1 MKTAL
6 LLLAS
11 FILASDA
18 AAQNP
23 IVFVTE
29 SYPPFSYQE
38 PGGKYR
44 GAGIDQIEII
54 MQKTQVPYTVEIL
67 PWARAIAMAETQAR
81 HCVFAAARTA
91 EREARFKWV
100 VPLFIDRSILVRH
113 GGSKVSAATMDEAKE
128 YTVGTHRAD
137 YTEGLLRSFGFPKI
151 DLSSD
156 IDTTLRKLLEDR
168 IEMMPMSEGVY
179 EKLRAAGTAIEKVIV
194 FSEQY
199 LGIACNRATPDELIA
214 TMQANLDRLIKDGVQ
229 TAILG
234 RYGLNQPK

>member
-11 FILASDA
+11 FGFASGV
-18 AAQNP
+18 AAQHP
-23 IVFVTE
+23 IVLMTE

-44 GAGIDQIEII
+44 GAGIDQVEII
-54 MQKTQVPYTVEIL
+54 MREAQVPFTLEIL
-67 PWARAIAMAETQAR
+67 PWARAIAMAETQAD

-91 EREARFKWV
+91 EREPRFKWV
-100 VPLFIDRSILVRH
+100 VPLFVDRNILVRH
-113 GGSKVSAATMDEAKE
+113 GGSKVSAATMEEAKQ

-137 YTEGLLRSFGFPKI
+137 YTEGLLKSFGFPKI

-179 EKLRAAGTAIEKVIV
+179 EKLRSTGTAIERVIV
-194 FSEQY
+194 FSEQH
-199 LGIACNRATPDELIA
+199 LGIACNRATPDALIA
-214 TMQANLDRLIKDGVQ
+214 TMQTHLDRLIKDGAQ
-229 TAILG
+229 TAILN
-234 RYGLNQPK
+234 RYGINQPQ

>member
-1 MKTAL
+1 MKRAL

-11 FILASDA
+11 FSFASGI
-18 AAQNP
+18 AAQTP
-23 IVFVTE
+23 IVFMTE

-54 MQKTQVPYTVEIL
+54 MRETQVPYTLEIL
-67 PWARAIAMAETQAR
+67 PWARAIAMAETQAD
-81 HCVFAAARTA
+81 HCIFAAARTA

-100 VPLFIDRSILVRH
+100 VPLFIDRNILVRH
-113 GGSKVSAATMDEAKE
+113 GSSKVSATTMDEAKH

-156 IDTTLRKLLEDR
+156 FDTTLRKLLEDR
-168 IEMMPMSEGVY
+168 IEMMPMSEGAY
-179 EKLRAAGTAIEKVIV
+179 EKLRAAGTAVEKVFV
-194 FSEQY
+194 FSEQH
-199 LGIACNRATPDELIA
+199 LGIACNRATPDELIT

-229 TAILG
+229 TAIFN
-234 RYGLNQPK
+234 RYGINQSK

>member
-11 FILASDA
+11 FGFASGA

-23 IVFVTE
+23 IVLMTE

-44 GAGIDQIEII
+44 GAGIDQVEVI
-54 MQKTQVPYTVEIL
+54 MREAQVPFTLEIL
-67 PWARAIAMAETQAR
+67 PWARAIAMAETQAG

-91 EREARFKWV
+91 EREPRFKWV
-100 VPLFIDRSILVRH
+100 VPLFVDRNILVRH
-113 GGSKVSAATMDEAKE
+113 GGSKVSAATMEEAKQ

-137 YTEGLLRSFGFPKI
+137 YTEGLLKSFGFPKI

-179 EKLRAAGTAIEKVIV
+179 EKLRGTGTAIERVIV
-194 FSEQY
+194 FSEQP
-199 LGIACNRATPDELIA
+199 LGIACNRTTSDELIA
-214 TMQANLDRLIKDGVQ
+214 TMQANLDRLIKDGAQ
-229 TAILG
+229 TAILN
-234 RYGLNQPK
+234 RYGINQPQ

>member
-11 FILASDA
+11 FSFASGA

-23 IVFVTE
+23 IVLMTE

-44 GAGIDQIEII
+44 GAGIDQVEVI
-54 MQKTQVPYTVEIL
+54 MREAQVPFTLEIL
-67 PWARAIAMAETQAR
+67 PWARAIAMAETQAG

-91 EREARFKWV
+91 EREPRFKWV

-113 GGSKVSAATMDEAKE
+113 GGSKVSAATMDEARQ

-137 YTEGLLRSFGFPKI
+137 YTEGLLKSFGFMKI
-151 DLSSD
+151 DLSAD
-156 IDTTLRKLLEDR
+156 IDTTLRKLLEGR

-179 EKLRAAGTAIEKVIV
+179 EKLRGTGTTIEKVIV
-194 FSEQY
+194 FSEQP
-199 LGIACNRATPDELIA
+199 LGIACNRATPDALIA
-214 TMQANLDRLIKDGVQ
+214 TMQTNLDRLIKDGAQ
-229 TAILG
+229 AAILN
-234 RYGLNQPK
+234 RYGINQPQ

>member
-11 FILASDA
+11 FSFASGT

-23 IVFVTE
+23 IVLMTE

-54 MQKTQVPYTVEIL
+54 MQEAQVPYTLEIL
-67 PWARAIAMAETQAR
+67 PWARAITMAETQAS

-91 EREARFKWV
+91 EREAHFKWV
-100 VPLFIDRSILVRH
+100 VPLFIDRNILVRH
-113 GGSKVSAATMDEAKE
+113 GSSKVSAATMDEAKQ

-137 YTEGLLRSFGFPKI
+137 YTEGLLRSFDFQKI

-156 IDTTLRKLLEDR
+156 FDTTLRKLLDDR
-168 IEMMPMSEGVY
+168 IEMMPMSEGAY
-179 EKLRAAGTAIEKVIV
+179 EKLRSAGTAIEKVIV
-194 FSEQY
+194 FSEQH
-199 LGIACNRATPDELIA
+199 LGIACNRATPDGLIA
-214 TMQANLDRLIKDGVQ
+214 VMQANLDKLIKDGIQ
-229 TAILG
+229 TAILN
-234 RYGLNQPK
+234 RYGINQPK